1 MKISDMIQRSD
12 TGAGRAFDYAVL
24 SLVAVS
30 VVLLF
35 AEGIPGL
42 PDAATN
48 ILGRFQTIIIVL
60 FTMEYVLRVVTA
72 PRKRNYIFSFYG
84 IVDLLSI
91 APSYLSLWTGAGTG
105 MDADFAVVR
114 ALRFLRIFRIMK
126 IGRYNKAFGRFGK
139 AFSAAKEELFVF
151 LIVVSILVCI
161 TGVAVYHFEN
171 TAQPEKFGSVLDG
184 LWWAVATLTTVGHE
198 EINPI
203 TPWGKLFS
211 SIVVLCSLGIVA
223 APSGIIA
230 AALTKVL
237 RDEDQ

>member
-12 TGAGRAFDYAVL
+12 TGAGRAFDCAVL
-24 SLVAVS
+24 FLVAVS

-60 FTMEYVLRVVTA
+60 FTMEYVLRVAAA
-72 PRKRNYIFSFYG
+72 PRKRKYIFSFYG

-91 APSYLSLWTGAGTG
+91 APSYLSLWIGTG
-105 MDADFAVVR
+105 TDMDTDFAVVR
-114 ALRFLRIFRIMK
+114 AFRFLRIFRIMK

-151 LIVVSILVCI
+151 LIAVSMLVCI
-161 TGVAVYHFEN
+161 TGVGVYHFESKE
-171 TAQPEKFGSVLDG
+171 QPENFKSVFDG
-184 LWWAVATLTTVGHE
+184 LWWAIATLTTVGYGDVKPE
-198 EINPI
+198 TIG
-203 TPWGKLFS
+203 GKLFS
-211 SIVVLCSLGIVA
+211 SIVVLCGLGIVA

>member
-1 MKISDMIQRSD
+1 MKISDMIRRSD
-12 TGAGRAFDYAVL
+12 TGAGRAFDCAVL
-24 SLVAVS
+24 FLVAVS

-35 AEGIPGL
+35 AEGMPGL
-42 PDAATN
+42 PETAKNT
-48 ILGRFQTIIIVL
+48 LGRFQTIIIVL
-60 FTMEYVLRVVTA
+60 FTMEYALRVAAA
-72 PRKRNYIFSFYG
+72 PRKRDYVFSFYG
-84 IVDLLSI
+84 VVDLLSI
-91 APSYLSLWTGAGTG
+91 APSYFSLWTGG

-151 LIVVSILVCI
+151 LIVVSMLVCI

-171 TAQPEKFGSVLDG
+171 AAQPEKFGSVLDG

-198 EINPI
+198 EINPV

-211 SIVVLCSLGIVA
+211 SIVVLCGLGVVA

-237 RDEDQ
+237 RDEDPR